1 MKYVKL
7 ILKTVN
13 EEQSEICMALFT
25 EWPVLGMEQKEN
37 GLEVYLNEAD
47 WNEQE
52 ILEPVTPF
60 IQSYAWESMD
70 DLNWNQQWESS
81 FEPVYLGNE
90 ILIRAS
96 FHTPQP
102 QYRYQ
107 IVITP
112 KMSFGT
118 GHHQT
123 TRLMLQFIHTLNMEN
138 KRVLDFGCGTGIL
151 SIFARMKGAS
161 FVLGTD
167 HDEWCIQNA
176 RENVVL
182 NDLDGIEITAR
193 ALNDV
198 EGPFDVVLANINLNV
213 LKDHVRQ
220 LYTLL
225 NPGGILILSGILCS
239 DREALSRVYS
249 EAGFHLRAA
258 QSEGDWLAMQ
268 WERS

>member
-1 MKYVKL
+1 MKYLKL
-7 ILKTVN
+7 NLKTEN
-13 EEQSEICMALFT
+13 EEQSEICMALLT
-25 EWPVLGMEQKEN
+25 EWPVLGMEQKDS
-37 GLEVYLNEAD
+37 GLEVYLNEED
-47 WNEQE
+47 WNEE
-52 ILEPVTPF
+52 NILDSVSPY
-60 IQSYAWESMD
+60 IQSFEWETIEE
-70 DLNWNQQWESS
+70 LNWNQQWESS

-96 FHTPQP
+96 FHVSQP

-123 TRLMLQFIHTLNMEN
+123 TRLMLQFIHTLYLEN

-176 RENVVL
+176 KENIAL
-182 NDLDGIEITAR
+182 NELNGIEISDC
-193 ALNDV
+193 ALNEV
-198 EGPFDVVLANINLNV
+198 EGPYDVILANINLNV
-213 LKDHVRQ
+213 LKDHVKE
-220 LYTLL
+220 LFALL
-225 NPGGILILSGILCS
+225 NPEGILILSGILCS
-239 DREALSRVYS
+239 DRDALSKVYS
-249 EAGFHLRAA
+249 EGGFHLRAA

-268 WERS
+268 WERF